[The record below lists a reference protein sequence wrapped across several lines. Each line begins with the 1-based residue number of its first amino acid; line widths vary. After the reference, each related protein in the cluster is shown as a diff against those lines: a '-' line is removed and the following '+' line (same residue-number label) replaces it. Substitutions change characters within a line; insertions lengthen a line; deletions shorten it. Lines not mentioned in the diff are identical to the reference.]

1 MLKRNVPGTAV
12 VRRGETSPTV
22 LSPWSLFDEMQR
34 RMDEIFARPFG
45 SLLTDRWIYDRMEP
59 AVDVYETDESVVA
72 FAALPGYSPDSIR
85 VEATT
90 DTLSIQG
97 ERGELFS
104 TDKATAHRVTG
115 LTGASQFSVSYTLPV
130 EIQPD
135 KVKASFNHGILRVEM
150 PKAEHA
156 KPKGVKVTVEKG
168 S

>member
-1 MLKRNVPGTAV
+1 MRRNVPGTAV
-12 VRRGETSPTV
+12 VRRGQTSPAV

-45 SLLTDRWIYDRMEP
+45 SLWSDRWGFDHMEP
-59 AVDVYETDESVVA
+59 AVDVYETDDSVIA
-72 FAALPGYSPDSIR
+72 FAALPGYAPDAIR

-97 ERGELFS
+97 ERAQLFD
-104 TDKATAHRVTG
+104 TEKATAHRVSG

-135 KVKASFNHGILRVEM
+135 KVKASFTHGILKVEM

-156 KPKGVKVTVEKG
+156 RPRGVKVTVEKG